1 MKKNCVA
8 PRAHRLTLVLL
19 VLLIQLAR
27 GASHQVTYLSSERP
41 PGVLPPCDQAS
52 YHSLARYIASALR
65 RDQPLNSRGYPEV
78 CRVQSGTGGL
88 GRQRDPAPG
97 GPGVVKARLD
107 FPPGAAA
114 AAPHRGHSSA
124 VR

>member
-1 MKKNCVA
+1 M
-8 PRAHRLTLVLL
+8 T
-19 VLLIQLAR
+19 IQLAR
-27 GASHQVTYLSSERP
+27 RASHQVTYLSSERP
-41 PGVLPPCDQAS
+41 PGVLPPSDQAS

-65 RDQPLNSRGYPEV
+65 RDQPLNPRGDREV
-78 CRVQSGTGGL
+78 CRVQSGLGTGS
-88 GRQRDPAPG
+88 QRDPG

-114 AAPHRGHSSA
+114 AAPCGGHSSA